1 MGTQLAEFESGST
14 QNEAIGHAVRTAIEA
29 AVYGLVI
36 QGLEK
41 QVWDFN
47 YDTLKEVE

>member
-1 MGTQLAEFESGST
+1 MIELEQIA
-14 QNEAIGHAVRTAIEA
+14 NEAGAAIEA
-29 AVYGLVI
+29 AVYGLVV

-47 YDTLKEVE
+47 YPGIRG

>member
-1 MGTQLAEFESGST
+1 
-14 QNEAIGHAVRTAIEA
+14 VRKAIEA

-36 QGLEK
+36 EGLEK

-47 YDTLKEVE
+47 YDTLNKEE

>member
-1 MGTQLAEFESGST
+1 M
-14 QNEAIGHAVRTAIEA
+14 GHAVRAAIEA

-41 QVWDFN
+41 QVWDFDYAKLVREDN
-47 YDTLKEVE
+47 DESSS

>member
-1 MGTQLAEFESGST
+1 
-14 QNEAIGHAVRTAIEA
+14 
-29 AVYGLVI
+29 VYGLVI

-47 YDTLKEVE
+47 YATLISED